1 MMITVIEETK
11 TSDGDDS
18 DDNGDENFFQD
29 SLASSA
35 VLLAPQVP
43 FTKIY
48 FCLTGVLDFF
58 FHQKIFISLSTLKS
72 KGDLSNTII
81 SSLPCP

>member
-1 MMITVIEETK
+1 MIIVMTLSLYDDKSETK

-18 DDNGDENFFQD
+18 DDNGDDGSDDGDENFLQD

-35 VLLAPQVP
+35 VLLAPQVL

-58 FHQKIFISLSTLKS
+58 FSQKKYSYH
-72 KGDLSNTII
+72 G
-81 SSLPCP
+81 PH

>member
-1 MMITVIEETK
+1 MIIVMTLSLYDDKSETK

-18 DDNGDENFFQD
+18 DDNGDENFLQD

-48 FCLTGVLDFF
+48 FCPTGVLDFLF
-58 FHQKIFISLSTLKS
+58 SQKNIY
-72 KGDLSNTII
+72 II
-81 SSLPCP
+81 VHT

>member
-1 MMITVIEETK
+1 MTIKVIKETK

-18 DDNGDENFFQD
+18 DDNGDDSDDNGDENLLQD

-48 FCLTGVLDFF
+48 FF
-58 FHQKIFISLSTLKS
+58 FHQQIFMSLSTLEFQ
-72 KGDLSNTII
+72 DFLEI
-81 SSLPCP
+81 CPM